1 MTTSDPSL
9 LNSMTE
15 MLLGKAST
23 QDDDE
28 GASDEDDDDELQ
40 PIQPDNVRVFQVA
53 SPEDKDDEMSVV
65 QSNMLERASSDQLA
79 SRTQRYE
86 TPIESTRQN
95 NNDNN
100 NNAEDTA
107 SLPAFQ
113 SGTILEAAFV
123 DPAYSW
129 PPQEGEGQNAIE
141 IRAAVTLLNDFL
153 DDSSIRTTDT
163 MRARMTPPVR
173 PDPSLRAAR
182 VATHQLPSQPQK
194 WWQCCG
200 KHTSDTGAVV
210 AASEDPMIEYRAQ
223 KAAAEKAR
231 YEHAI
236 WKREKIRQKEK
247 EYRKKNRYSRVPEGI
262 LIYRLD
268 TSTHQL
274 SLMSE
279 PHTRTQLSTL
289 IREMRVVQARP
300 SPDRSRRGLE
310 VVGDDGRVVTLVAC
324 EQRTATS
331 WCEAMNIML
340 AKNKNNIHSKV
351 RISVRLSEQKY

>member
-1 MTTSDPSL
+1 MTTSEPSIFNRVSEL
-9 LNSMTE
+9 FLG
-15 MLLGKAST
+15 GKAK
-23 QDDDE
+23 
-28 GASDEDDDDELQ
+28 ASDEASDDDDEMIQ
-40 PIQPDNVRVFQVA
+40 QIQPDHVRVFQVA
-53 SPEDKDDEMSVV
+53 SADENNSTANDDDEMSVV
-65 QSNMLERASSDQLA
+65 QSNVLERASGQLP
-79 SRTQRYE
+79 RTQSNSQTFSVNE
-86 TPIESTRQN
+86 QNAAEESVL
-95 NNDNN
+95 
-100 NNAEDTA
+100 
-107 SLPAFQ
+107 LPALQ

-129 PPQEGEGQNAIE
+129 PPKDGEGQNAIE

-163 MRARMTPPVR
+163 MRARMTPPTR
-173 PDPSLRAAR
+173 PDTSTVTAVPAIA
-182 VATHQLPSQPQK
+182 PPKPK

-200 KHTSDTGAVV
+200 KHADTGAVV
-210 AASEDPMIEYRAQ
+210 APEDPMIAYRAQ
-223 KAAAEKAR
+223 KAAAEQAR

-236 WKREKIRQKEK
+236 TKREKIRQKEK
-247 EYRKKNRYSRVPEGI
+247 EYRKKNRYNRVPEGI

-279 PHTRTQLSTL
+279 PHTRTNTSTL

-310 VVGDDGRVVTLVAC
+310 VVGEDGRVFTLVAC

-331 WCEAMNIML
+331 WWEAMNLML
-340 AKNKNNIHSKV
+340 AKNNPKV
-351 RISVRLSEQKY
+351 RMES